1 MEDLSQIIQTIIV
14 IAILLAFIS
23 YISIEIFYR
32 GKKTQVVVL
41 KKRITEYQGFNSMRS
56 KITPVKHYTVDC
68 KYVDS
73 DKCRTLGCS
82 FGVYNDLKENKRVM
96 VIVKMGHII
105 KILNQESGR

>member
-14 IAILLAFIS
+14 ITILTAFLL
-23 YISIEIFYR
+23 YIAIEIFYR
-32 GKKTQVVVL
+32 GKKVQIVVL

-56 KITPVKHYTVDC
+56 KITTVKHYTVDC

-82 FGVYNDLKENKRVM
+82 FGVYNELKENKKVM
-96 VIVKMGHII
+96 VIIKMGHII
-105 KILNQESGR
+105 KILD

>member
-14 IAILLAFIS
+14 IAILAAFLL
-23 YISIEIFYR
+23 YIAIEIFYR
-32 GKKTQVVVL
+32 GKKVQVVVI

-56 KITPVKHYTVDC
+56 KITTVKHYTVDC
-68 KYVDS
+68 KYIGS

-82 FGVYNDLKENKRVM
+82 FGVYNALKENKSVV

-105 KILNQESGR
+105 KILDY